1 MMEVHTFR
9 LVEFRMVNSG
19 RRAYVLMGGCFKVG
33 SLDPGNMRLD
43 ELRAF
48 DLTGLVGVC
57 ILGGKVTM
65 NIV

>member
-1 MMEVHTFR
+1 
-9 LVEFRMVNSG
+9 
-19 RRAYVLMGGCFKVG
+19 MGGCFKVG

-65 NIV
+65 NII